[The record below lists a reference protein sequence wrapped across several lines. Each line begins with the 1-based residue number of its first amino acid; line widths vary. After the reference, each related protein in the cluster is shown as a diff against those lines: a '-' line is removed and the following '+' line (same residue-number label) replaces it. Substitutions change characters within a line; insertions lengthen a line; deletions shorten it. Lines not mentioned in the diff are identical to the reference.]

1 MSITQRIGCLA
12 IARTRAATRGSAAAR
27 VLAHVLPR
35 TLTHALA
42 YVLRVAVLLCLSPA
56 LSYAQCVM
64 CGKNAEYAG
73 GEPGRAYATLATA
86 ALVLLV
92 PMLSFVG
99 GLAVY
104 VWKHRH

>member
-1 MSITQRIGCLA
+1 MNGALRIRCNVTTRLRAGARRGAVACALIAVCAMPA
-12 IARTRAATRGSAAAR
+12 I
-27 VLAHVLPR
+27 
-35 TLTHALA
+35 
-42 YVLRVAVLLCLSPA
+42 
-56 LSYAQCVM
+56 SYAQCVM

-92 PMLSFVG
+92 PMLTVVG
-99 GLAVY
+99 GLAAY